1 MVVKVLRVAMR
12 SFLRQNPARPMRTPT
27 SASSGGRAHMW
38 DDLADPDVEPL
49 TTPFEEWCAGV
60 DVHPDS
66 PGAWERYVGPAGG
79 SPATT

>member
-1 MVVKVLRVAMR
+1 
-12 SFLRQNPARPMRTPT
+12 
-27 SASSGGRAHMW
+27 MW